1 MNREKVAEMYK
12 RYNLTKDDVFQHKH
26 YLIITRSGISKISAL
41 EDIKIKYD
49 AITSTPEFCVVKA
62 TAIKGEEQI
71 ETFGSAK
78 YGKKTWN
85 AETKKYTETGNTSSW
100 YIMEMAEKRAFA
112 RAVLQICNLYE
123 LGIYGEDESEEFK
136 KTNK

>member
-12 RYNLTKDDVFQHKH
+12 RYNLTKDDVFKHKH

-49 AITSTPEFCVVKA
+49 AITSNPEYCVVKA
-62 TAIKGEEQI
+62 TAIKGDEQI

-85 AETKKYTETGNTSSW
+85 AETKKYIETGNTSSW
-100 YIMEMAEKRAFA
+100 YIMEMAEKRSFS

-123 LGIYGEDESEEFK
+123 LGIFGEDESEEFK
-136 KTNK
+136 K